1 MSKGP
6 AYEKARVLIVEDET
20 FTRDIIKRLLLQ
32 IGVRSVKEA
41 ADGGTGFAALLVA
54 RPHLVL
60 CDVHMKPIGGLEF
73 MRMVRQSEIP
83 WVAATKIVMLTA
95 DSQVETVMN
104 AKVMGVEGYIV
115 KPVSLNSVKLKLD
128 RALEG
133 VV

>member
-1 MSKGP
+1 
-6 AYEKARVLIVEDET
+6 
-20 FTRDIIKRLLLQ
+20 
-32 IGVRSVKEA
+32 
-41 ADGGTGFAALLVA
+41 
-54 RPHLVL
+54 
-60 CDVHMKPIGGLEF
+60 MKPIGGLEL

-104 AKVMGVEGYIV
+104 AKVIRVEEYIV